1 MGNLVLQPML
11 RAGEKPGNTLYDF
24 CGITPDA
31 HFMRAIGASPF
42 PNLVEHF
49 AVKRADVGLLQRV
62 GRCHGS
68 AVERPRLGLQNVQCF
83 VFVQLSHRADSRNQL
98 LRFLSANGRVPVCQF
113 LIEDE
118 VHRVLFRFSRR

>member
-1 MGNLVLQPML
+1 MN
-11 RAGEKPGNTLYDF
+11 AGLTKAPGVIMKSTPQIADELAALSNF

-68 AVERPRLGLQNVQCF
+68 AVERPRLSLHIVQ
-83 VFVQLSHRADSRNQL
+83 RRK
-98 LRFLSANGRVPVCQF
+98 
-113 LIEDE
+113 LIP
-118 VHRVLFRFSRR
+118 